1 MKKTLMTS
9 VILAALLTISTDV
22 VSREISEKEM
32 QALLDGS
39 EEQIVS
45 TDEALDTTQAEEQ
58 ASDEEALNDGG
69 VTDVEGKKK
78 NKKASGEL
86 AEEEFPAE
94 GSENPEAFD
103 FDEAGMQALL
113 DNPEFKQAMDEV
125 ERLQKED
132 PEKFEQ
138 MMQESMQAMQE
149 MMQDPEAMKSM
160 MQGMPEELLAE
171 AAADGK
177 ANELLNGAPAIAPA
191 A

>member
-9 VILAALLTISTDV
+9 VILAALLTISVDV

-39 EEQIVS
+39 SEQVES
-45 TDEALDTTQAEEQ
+45 TDAELDTTQAEEQ
-58 ASDEEALNDGG
+58 ASDEEALNNGE
-69 VTDVEGKKK
+69 VTDVEAKKK
-78 NKKASGEL
+78 AKKGAGEL
-86 AEEEFPAE
+86 AEEEVPAE
-94 GSENPEAFD
+94 GTEAAEQFD
-103 FDEAGMQALL
+103 FDESGMQALL

-149 MMQDPEAMKSM
+149 MMQDPEAMKAM

-177 ANELLNGAPAIAPA
+177 ANELLNGAPATAPA